1 MHESCHTMQKESL
14 RQKCQR
20 ELNCKIATFKDYL
33 GFIFSREEISLVKA
47 IFLSKKH
54 AGIGKSA
61 EKRDERGAKIV
72 V

>member
-1 MHESCHTMQKESL
+1 MNPAILRKKSL
-14 RQKCQR
+14 SDRNVSENWIVKLR
-20 ELNCKIATFKDYL
+20 RSKTILNSF
-33 GFIFSREEISLVKA
+33 FSREEISLVKA
-47 IFLSKKH
+47 IFLSEKH